1 MGGRKG
7 LDARSAISCTA
18 ETRAVG
24 AGGTANWQGFTLAM
38 ATAPGATPHLQDSAT
53 QHAGS
58 TLVSESSATE
68 SEPFA
73 KGDALI
79 AVDGCEWEWH
89 WALDPR
95 AASPGIEAIAGD
107 VNAPPTCQSSRVAK
121 TVPR

>member
-7 LDARSAISCTA
+7 LDARCASSCTS

-24 AGGTANWQGFTLAM
+24 DGGAANWQGPALVM
-38 ATAPGATPHLQDSAT
+38 ATAPPHLQDSAT

-73 KGDALI
+73 EGDALI

-107 VNAPPTCQSSRVAK
+107 VNAPPPARAAG
-121 TVPR
+121 